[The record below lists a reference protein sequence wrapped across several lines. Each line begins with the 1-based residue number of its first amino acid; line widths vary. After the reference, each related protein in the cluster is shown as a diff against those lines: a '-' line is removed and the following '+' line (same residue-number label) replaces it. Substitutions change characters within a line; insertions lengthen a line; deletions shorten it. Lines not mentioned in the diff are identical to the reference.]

1 MVGGNEKNLDNKG
14 LVRIVKI
21 EEKEKINF
29 SDIEFKEPALNPYIT
44 FEYKIRADLIYPCVV
59 FVPQVFTKRE
69 IDYYLWDF
77 GDGKTAT
84 TSPLILGGKIEHC
97 YSPFKTPAI
106 YNATLIAIDKET
118 NKSELITKK
127 VEIREGIIPKIIKIP
142 EVLKEKTEFILQE
155 LGEKATEFGRTM
167 RDSVLIKVKHS
178 PSTPVGIINVHFE
191 KATEDIDL
199 TQIKVDTDLKKKKSL
214 LYMPEWPSEI
224 ERSKILFI
232 PK

>member
-1 MVGGNEKNLDNKG
+1 MKFGSIKTKDS
-14 LVRIVKI
+14 KI
-21 EEKEKINF
+21 QC
-29 SDIEFKEPALNPYIT
+29 
-44 FEYKIRADLIYPCVV
+44 LI
-59 FVPQVFTKRE
+59 FVPQTFTKRE
-69 IDYYLWDF
+69 IDYFLWDF
-77 GDGKTAT
+77 GDGKTEK
-84 TSPLILGGKIEHC
+84 TSPLIWEGKTIHC
-97 YSPFKTPAI
+97 YSPSRLPAT
-106 YNATLIAIDKET
+106 YTVTLMAIDKET
-118 NKSELITKK
+118 NKSEFITKR

-142 EVLKEKTEFILQE
+142 EALKEKTEFILQE

-167 RDSVLIKVKHS
+167 RDTVLIKVEHS

>member
-1 MVGGNEKNLDNKG
+1 MNSANIKTKNS
-14 LVRIVKI
+14 RIQC
-21 EEKEKINF
+21 
-29 SDIEFKEPALNPYIT
+29 
-44 FEYKIRADLIYPCVV
+44 LI
-59 FVPQVFTKRE
+59 FVPQTFSKRE

-84 TSPLILGGKIEHC
+84 TSPLIFEGKIEHC
-97 YSPFKTPAI
+97 YSPFKTP
-106 YNATLIAIDKET
+106 YNYNVILTAIDKET
-118 NKSELITKK
+118 RKAEHINKK
-127 VEIREGIIPKIIKIP
+127 VEIKEGIIPKIIKIP
-142 EVLKEKTEFILQE
+142 EALKEKTEFILQE

-191 KATEDIDL
+191 EASEDIDL
-199 TQIKVDTDLKKKKSL
+199 TQIKVDTDLEKEKSL
-214 LYMPEWPSEI
+214 LYMPEWPLEI